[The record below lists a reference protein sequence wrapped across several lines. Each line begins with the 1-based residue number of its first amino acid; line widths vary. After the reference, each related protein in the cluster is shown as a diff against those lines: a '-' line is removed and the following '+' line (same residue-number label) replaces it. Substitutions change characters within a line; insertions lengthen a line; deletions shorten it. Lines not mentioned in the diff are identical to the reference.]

1 MKKKI
6 VLIVFL
12 VFLLSLFFLFSKKEE
27 KEKVVNLKTIKEE
40 ELFLKKLSTD
50 EVVDKEILL
59 TFSVVDENNR
69 PIKNAEIEITG
80 ENQVI
85 KLVTNADGYAG
96 INGLEKGSYQYQQ
109 KKTRK
114 NLKIDSTSYT
124 ITLYRGN
131 TYFYQIVNVKEE
143 LSDNDRKELTKK
155 YEKKNTYLQEED
167 EVEEEELESD
177 AKKDYKN
184 AYNVKREKY
193 YFINKAFLREFFEVS
208 IFEDTKWYPHDDIYL
223 RKHIFKFSNAYLKKY
238 TITLKKEIE
247 GMKILDTKKKERK
260 TFQNGEA
267 FYISFDEKK
276 LKTYEEVPAK
286 IEFTIQKDGV
296 IYQLEKTLLLGGT
309 Y

>member
-27 KEKVVNLKTIKEE
+27 KEKVVDLRTIKEE
-40 ELFLKKLSTD
+40 ELFIKKLSTD
-50 EVVDKEILL
+50 EVVDKEMIL
-59 TFSVVDENNR
+59 TFCVVDENNR

-80 ENQVI
+80 KNQVI

-96 INGLEKGSYQYQQ
+96 ISGLEKGNYHYQQ

-114 NLKIDSTSYT
+114 NLKIDSTTYA
-124 ITLYRGN
+124 ITLYSGE
-131 TYFYQIVNVKEE
+131 YFYQIVNAKEE
-143 LSDNDRKELTKK
+143 LSDNDRKELTEK

-193 YFINKAFLREFFEVS
+193 YFINKAFLGEFFEVS
-208 IFEDTKWYPHDDIYL
+208 IFEDTNWYPHEATYL

-296 IYQLEKTLLLGGT
+296 IYQLEKNLLLGGT